1 VFAAVFFI
9 AFGLSIDIADLG
21 PVAVPVAIAATTT
34 LVVNLAA
41 GIVTARL
48 FSFNQRA
55 AANVGLTVLG
65 RGEFSLILAT
75 LALAAGMDDRLGPF
89 IALYVLVL
97 AVLSP
102 LLAAR
107 SHLFARL
114 IPDRLLRSGWQY
126 VREETIST
134 SCMHLDQIVVTDTD
148 VDECRRCAEI
158 GDDWVQLRLCTTCGN
173 VACCDDSRN
182 RHATAH
188 FGESNHP
195 IIMTLEPG
203 EDWRYCYVDEQLV
216 REPLTRRP
224 TTGARDDA

>member
-1 VFAAVFFI
+1 MPLRDVFAAVFFI

-75 LALAAGMDDRLGPF
+75 LALAAGLDDRLGPF

-114 IPDRLLRSGWQY
+114 IPDRLLRSRWRY

-148 VDECRRCAEI
+148 VDECRRCVEL
-158 GDDWVQLRLCTTCGN
+158 GDDWCSCGSARRAATWRAATTR
-173 VACCDDSRN
+173 RN

-188 FGESNHP
+188 FGER
-195 IIMTLEPG
+195 T
-203 EDWRYCYVDEQLV
+203 
-216 REPLTRRP
+216 TRSS
-224 TTGARDDA
+224 